1 MASKN
6 RNGGKG
12 KDTES
17 VSEPFSRLDVYREL
31 QKINKRVS
39 HVNNYSYVC

>member
-6 RNGGKG
+6 RKGGKG